1 MNKWSSFIY
10 LNWQDEEINT
20 KIITVEDATYAV
32 VKRDPEKNSGLPR
45 FLLLPMRHTSA
56 LFL

>member
-20 KIITVEDATYAV
+20 KIITVVDATYAV
-32 VKRDPEKNSGLPR
+32 VKNDAEKNSGLPR
-45 FLLLPMRHTSA
+45 F
-56 LFL
+56 

>member
-20 KIITVEDATYAV
+20 KTLPACIIY
-32 VKRDPEKNSGLPR
+32 NSIYLYENKV
-45 FLLLPMRHTSA
+45 
-56 LFL
+56 

>member
-1 MNKWSSFIY
+1 MNKWSSSIY

-32 VKRDPEKNSGLPR
+32 VKNDPEKNSGLPR
-45 FLLLPMRHTSA
+45 F
-56 LFL
+56 